1 MIFGISKMNILR
13 QIQNWKNCED
23 FLADFTAHSAGWT
36 ADMQSYINPMIV
48 IEDFLL

>member
-1 MIFGISKMNILR
+1 MNILR

-23 FLADFTAHSAGWT
+23 FLADFTADTGQWK
-36 ADMQSYINPMIV
+36 ADRQSIINPMIV